1 MTQTIERVENQLT
14 IRLDSIFAF
23 AHLGMEL
30 KMRRNPTRSL
40 VSDYY
45 ATIATPGAVSP
56 PPPRV
61 IITSAI
67 DANNIGVIPS
77 GEELPFCKDMMQRLP
92 IIGQLFC
99 RNIVVLVI
107 IGTVWNTLNSGT
119 N

>member
-45 ATIATPGAVSP
+45 ATIATPGA
-56 PPPRV
+56 V

-107 IGTVWNTLNSGT
+107 IGTVWNTPNSGT